1 MERGGLRIIACL
13 WLLVSGMAGILF
25 FPAATPLLAAEDDE
39 ALRRRIEALEAEMA
53 RLQADLAAPSPEIA
67 TLQKQVEALTRELES
82 LRRPERVAEPQSVHG
97 LSTGASRIY
106 QTPRG
111 LAFGGYGS
119 MVYNNFTASRDN
131 NTPAGVADRISLRD
145 AFFYAGYRFG
155 DRWLFNSSFGIED
168 AVAGDGEPGTA
179 TVEFAY
185 LDYRSKEWAGFRGGL
200 LLVPLGFTNERHQP
214 DDIVSVERPIL
225 EQRIIPTTWRGAGA
239 GTYGSK
245 GSIEWRAYVMESL
258 DAAGFQP
265 VSGLAGGRQQGAQ
278 ALAVDFAGTARV
290 DWQPLAKKH
299 IGALTLG
306 VAGFTGDTGQNQ
318 PGFPS
323 GRLLLYEAHAEYRW
337 KGFEARALGARAT
350 LGDAADISLAIDP
363 TGQTPIGEQMHGWY
377 TEVGY
382 DLLSTWPEIQQHLT
396 LFCRYESLDTQDP
409 VPSGFTR
416 TPLTRTTVK
425 TCGAQYMPIPHAVF
439 SLDASNFNDPQ
450 DLSVDQVNFGMGW
463 TF

>member
-1 MERGGLRIIACL
+1 MGRGGRIVAFV
-13 WLLVSGMAGILF
+13 WLLVFGIAGSAI
-25 FPAATPLLAAEDDE
+25 AQDDQ
-39 ALRRRIEALEAEMA
+39 ALRRRIEALEAEVA
-53 RLQADLAAPSPEIA
+53 RLQASMGGSSEVA
-67 TLQKQVEALTRELES
+67 TLQKQVEALKSELLS
-82 LRRPERVAEPQSVHG
+82 LEKPERVAEPQSVHG

-119 MVYNNFTASRDN
+119 MVYNDFQPARDN
-131 NTPAGVADRISLRD
+131 NTPADTPDRIGLRE
-145 AFFYAGYRFG
+145 AFFYAGYRF
-155 DRWLFNSSFGIED
+155 DDHWLFNSSFGLED

-185 LDYRSKEWAGFRGGL
+185 VDYRSHDAAGFRGGL

-214 DDIVSVERPIL
+214 DDFRSVERPIV
-225 EQRIIPTTWRGAGA
+225 EQRIIPTTWRGAGV
-239 GTYGSK
+239 GTYGSH

-258 DAAGFQP
+258 DAAGFVP
-265 VSGLAGGRQQGAQ
+265 VTGLAGGRQQGSQ
-278 ALAVDFAGTARV
+278 ALAEDLALTARV

-299 IGALTLG
+299 VGALTLG
-306 VAGFTGDTGQNQ
+306 AGGFTGDTGQKQ

-323 GRLLLYEAHAEYRW
+323 GRLVLWEAHADYHW
-337 KGFEARALGARAT
+337 KGFEARALAARAS
-350 LGDAADISLAIDP
+350 LSDAAEVSLAIDP

-377 TEVGY
+377 GEVGY
-382 DLLSTWPEIQQHLT
+382 DLLSTWPDTRQHLT

-409 VPSGFTR
+409 VPSGFSR
-416 TPLTRTTVK
+416 TPLTRVTAK

-439 SLDASNFNDPQ
+439 SLDATNYDDPDQ
-450 DLSVDQVNFGMGW
+450 LSVDQIDAGLGW